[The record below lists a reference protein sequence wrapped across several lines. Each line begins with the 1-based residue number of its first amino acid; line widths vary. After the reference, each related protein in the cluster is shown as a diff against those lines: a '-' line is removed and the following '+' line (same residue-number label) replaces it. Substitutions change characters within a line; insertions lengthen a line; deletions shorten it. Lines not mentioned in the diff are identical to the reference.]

1 MSIHR
6 TLVGE
11 QTTAPLPFVER
22 RAHLR
27 LLDGFELSFD
37 SRSVPVPLPAQRLL
51 AFLALQEYPL
61 LRGYVA
67 GTLWL
72 HASEEHAAGSLRS
85 ALWRIR
91 RLDPGLVE
99 ADGNRLRLAPTVGVD
114 VRDTV
119 AWARRILDISAE
131 FGPADIPEVWR
142 RGELLPDWY
151 DDWVAFERERLRA
164 LRAHALEH
172 LCVRLAAAGRFGEAT
187 EAGLAAI
194 REEPLRESAH
204 RALIAVHVAEGN
216 PASALRQYRGF
227 ASLLQ
232 RELGIRPSARMEELI
247 DSMTAR

>member
-1 MSIHR
+1 MSARR
-6 TLVGE
+6 TLDGE
-11 QTTAPLPFVER
+11 EIGVPTPSGEGRVC
-22 RAHLR
+22 LR
-27 LLDGFELSFD
+27 LLDSFDLSFGT
-37 SRSVPVPLPAQRLL
+37 RSVPVPLPAQRVL

-72 HASEEHAAGSLRS
+72 DASEEHAAGSLRS

-91 RLDPGLVE
+91 RLDVRLVE
-99 ADGNRLRLAPTVGVD
+99 ASGHRLRLAPTVGVD

-119 AWARRILDISAE
+119 AWARRVLDASVELEAE
-131 FGPADIPEVWR
+131 DVAEIWR

-164 LRAHALEH
+164 LRAHSLEH
-172 LCVRLAAAGRFGEAT
+172 LCLRLAAAGRFGEAT
-187 EAGLAAI
+187 EAGLAAV

-216 PASALRQYRGF
+216 PASALQRYRGF

-232 RELGIRPSARMEELI
+232 RELGLRPSARMDELI
-247 DSMTAR
+247 DSMTTR